1 MTPRILF
8 AAALLAFA
16 TTPVSAAPCP
26 SVLSHEVANIVGE
39 RENLCEYAGKVVLV
53 VNVASYCGYTPQYK
67 GLQALNERYKKR
79 GLVILGFPSNDFGK
93 QEPGSEKEIAEFCDR
108 TYAVKFPMFAK
119 TSVAPGASALYDDL
133 AKATGNRPQWNFH
146 KYLIAR
152 DGQKVASFPSDVEPE
167 SRRLRAQGRGAAG
180 PLTSSPPFTTAGMF
194 SSRRHVHQR
203 IALHRDE
210 IGVAPLLERHPRR
223 RAPALPRRSPWPRGS
238 PPAASC
244 RT

>member
-1 MTPRILF
+1 MTRRLLL
-8 AAALLAFA
+8 AAALLAL

-39 RENLCEYAGKVVLV
+39 KENLCEYAGKVVLV
-53 VNVASYCGYTPQYK
+53 VNVASYCGFTPQYR

-133 AKATGNRPQWNFH
+133 AKATGKRPEWNFH

-152 DGQKVASFPSDVEPE
+152 DGRKIASFPSDVEPE
-167 SRRLRAQGRGAAG
+167 SAAFVAKVEELLG
-180 PLTSSPPFTTAGMF
+180 P
-194 SSRRHVHQR
+194 
-203 IALHRDE
+203 
-210 IGVAPLLERHPRR
+210 
-223 RAPALPRRSPWPRGS
+223 
-238 PPAASC
+238 
-244 RT
+244 